1 VEIADVIRT
10 PRLLMRWPRREA
22 PLGLFAHLHPDTAA
36 SIRVLEKC
44 GLARQ
49 DVGQTCIRR
58 FVLLGT
64 VALACLLVVGVLS
77 GCSGES
83 ATSSLPQSTPTP
95 TEVPGRAMFE
105 HGSSEA
111 AKRLAAAA
119 ESQVGLTRSYDPAYI
134 KLDYPGGDVP
144 KDRGVCTDVVVRAFR
159 ELGVDLQVE
168 VHEDMSAHFEEYP
181 RTWGLKRPDS
191 NIDHRRVPN
200 LQTYFKRKGDRVRH
214 TSNPED
220 YWPGDIVTWDVAGRP
235 HIGIV
240 STVPSPSGERYCI
253 VHNIGA
259 GTRIEDRL
267 FDFEIT
273 GHYRPL

>member
-1 VEIADVIRT
+1 MEIADVIRT

-134 KLDYPGGDVP
+134 NWTIQAATSP
-144 KDRGVCTDVVVRAFR
+144 RIEACVR
-159 ELGVDLQVE
+159 
-168 VHEDMSAHFEEYP
+168 MSSY
-181 RTWGLKRPDS
+181 G
-191 NIDHRRVPN
+191 
-200 LQTYFKRKGDRVRH
+200 
-214 TSNPED
+214 
-220 YWPGDIVTWDVAGRP
+220 
-235 HIGIV
+235 
-240 STVPSPSGERYCI
+240 PSGNWASIFRSRC
-253 VHNIGA
+253 
-259 GTRIEDRL
+259 TRICQHISRSIHALGD
-267 FDFEIT
+267 
-273 GHYRPL
+273 